1 MEVLQKSYIIIWSI
15 NKISWEL
22 KHFCFPPEKYLYI
35 YIPNYSRT
43 FALCIIKHIFYICRP
58 FSKLHSRFC
67 FYLSMDTCRIRIKSS
82 SNRIGNIRTN
92 EARTTWRCCYWNEI
106 YTILLL
112 WIFIIHNI
120 SIRPTEGMK
129 EHKYKFN
136 VLASPSTTVSIHP
149 SRILLCLLNFQLWSP
164 SLGIRPKPINI
175 WADHK
180 RKRSSQVIEN
190 MVNISKVCVGR
201 LGKSSRRVIRESS

>member
-1 MEVLQKSYIIIWSI
+1 M
-15 NKISWEL
+15 
-22 KHFCFPPEKYLYI
+22 
-35 YIPNYSRT
+35 YIPNYSHT

-136 VLASPSTTVSIHP
+136 VLASPSFTYP
-149 SRILLCLLNFQLWSP
+149 SMLAELSTLVPQPWNSP
-164 SLGIRPKPINI
+164 QTNQHLSRP
-175 WADHK
+175 
-180 RKRSSQVIEN
+180 
-190 MVNISKVCVGR
+190 
-201 LGKSSRRVIRESS
+201 